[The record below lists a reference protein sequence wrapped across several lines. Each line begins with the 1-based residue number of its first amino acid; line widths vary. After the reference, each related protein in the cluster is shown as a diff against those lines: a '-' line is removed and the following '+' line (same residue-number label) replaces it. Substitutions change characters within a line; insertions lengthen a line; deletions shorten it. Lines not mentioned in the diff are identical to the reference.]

1 MEKVGVSYDINFT
14 YRKLV
19 LFETWSYLL
28 INMLPLSLLR
38 GAINH
43 SVLVELKNGETYN
56 GQLMNVDNWMNL
68 NLKDVI
74 CTSKDGEKFWKMG
87 ECYIRGSSI
96 KYMRVPDEV
105 AEIVKADM
113 LRNKSSDQARTA
125 TLEVVA
131 EVDHSVDEEA
141 ALVDLEEV
149 VASLSVEEATAVE
162 VIEEDVE
169 ITTDRIKENRRFS
182 PAFLLELINN
192 QWTILGCVVDLFTCI
207 HSDGNFW

>member
-113 LRNKSSDQARTA
+113 LRNKSRPDKRPGSYGNTRGGGGRGGPFRGRGGGPGGPGRGGGK
-125 TLEVVA
+125 
-131 EVDHSVDEEA
+131 SFRGGGYGGGG
-141 ALVDLEEV
+141 
-149 VASLSVEEATAVE
+149 
-162 VIEEDVE
+162 
-169 ITTDRIKENRRFS
+169 DRGGRGDYNGQ
-182 PAFLLELINN
+182 N
-192 QWTILGCVVDLFTCI
+192 QRE
-207 HSDGNFW
+207 